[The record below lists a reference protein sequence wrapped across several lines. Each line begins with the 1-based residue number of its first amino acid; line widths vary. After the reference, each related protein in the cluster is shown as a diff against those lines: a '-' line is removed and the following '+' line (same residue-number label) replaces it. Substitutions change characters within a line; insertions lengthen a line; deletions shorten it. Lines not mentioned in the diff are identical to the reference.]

1 MTTTLSPSLN
11 IATLNAMPENVGER
25 FRSGIVT
32 PTSPTRIHSNLL
44 ETWSAFYLQIV
55 VPGIDVSTLK
65 IESAARKVV
74 VQGEYR
80 IAPVEA
86 AHFLRHD
93 LPTGV
98 MHDSFDLP
106 DDVDG
111 SGAEASY
118 KAGVLTVRVPKM
130 AHLRPASIPI
140 HMD

>member
-1 MTTTLSPSLN
+1 MIMTPSLN
-11 IATLNAMPENVGER
+11 LSNTSLAPKPESMGVL
-25 FRSGIVT
+25 FRNST
-32 PTSPTRIHSNLL
+32 TSTSPIPVHSNLL
-44 ETWSAFYLQIV
+44 ETWTALYLQIV

-65 IESAARKVV
+65 IETMARKVV

-111 SGAEASY
+111 AGAEASY
-118 KAGVLTVRVPKM
+118 KAGVLTVRLPKV
-130 AHLRPASIPI
+130 AHLRSASIPI
-140 HMD
+140 DIE